1 MGITIRPLL
10 FLLKVE
16 KADLDYEAMMVEKVN
31 IRSELW
37 KKNLFFEVYRKILNF
52 IGVCASPS
60 FKNWTITYP
69 PISKFLNTVFFKYLL
84 IGFLYIK

>member
-37 KKNLFFEVYRKILNF
+37 KKICF
-52 IGVCASPS
+52 
-60 FKNWTITYP
+60 
-69 PISKFLNTVFFKYLL
+69 SKFTEKF
-84 IGFLYIK
+84 